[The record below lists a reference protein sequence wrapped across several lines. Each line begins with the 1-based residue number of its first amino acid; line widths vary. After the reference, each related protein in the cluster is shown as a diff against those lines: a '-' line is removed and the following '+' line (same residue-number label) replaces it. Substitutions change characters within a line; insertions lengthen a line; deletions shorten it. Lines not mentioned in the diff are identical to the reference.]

1 MLCKNQNY
9 CILSIL
15 TLFSIGFQL
24 HDKGFLTLPNFKHHI
39 LQLCP
44 SFQLFLWTLVLRIR
58 VMLQE
63 LPCRDTNNLGEITQ
77 VMVER
82 ISQGMRD
89 IQFVMQMEVSL
100 WPKWQPTAVFLPGQ
114 GQVGV

>member
-1 MLCKNQNY
+1 M
-9 CILSIL
+9 
-15 TLFSIGFQL
+15 
-24 HDKGFLTLPNFKHHI
+24 
-39 LQLCP
+39 QLCP

-89 IQFVMQMEVSL
+89 IQFVMQM
-100 WPKWQPTAVFLPGQ
+100 
-114 GQVGV
+114 